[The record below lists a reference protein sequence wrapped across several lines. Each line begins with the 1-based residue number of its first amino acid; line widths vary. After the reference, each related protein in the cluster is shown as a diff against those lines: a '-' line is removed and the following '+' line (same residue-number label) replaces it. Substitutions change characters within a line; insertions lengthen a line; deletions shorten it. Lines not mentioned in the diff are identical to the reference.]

1 MILALKLLLV
11 PLLIGAITVAGAR
24 LGPRIAGVLT
34 GLPVVA
40 GPIVLLIALEQG
52 PAFAARSATAT
63 LAAFA
68 SLAAFCIVYTRAAL
82 RVSWGRSTLL
92 GWLAFVAAT
101 LVLDRWAPPL
111 AASIAIALVAPM
123 MIMGLTPRPELR
135 HGAKRAV
142 TRAEIA
148 LRMLAGAGLMLIL
161 TGLAR
166 LLGPRLSGL
175 LTVFP
180 VATTILAVF
189 AHRNDGAAFAIH
201 LIRGLASGLYSL
213 AAFFI
218 VLALALEPLGVGPAF
233 LGASLAA
240 VAMQSAALRT
250 SARSGIQSQA

>member
-1 MILALKLLLV
+1 MILAVKLVLV
-11 PLLIGAITVAGAR
+11 PLLIGCITVAGAR

-40 GPIVLLIALEQG
+40 GPIVLFIALEQG

-68 SLAAFCIVYTRAAL
+68 SLAAFCIVFAQAAL

-111 AASIAIALVAPM
+111 TTSIAVALVAPIV
-123 MIMGLTPRPELR
+123 IMALTPRPELR
-135 HGAKRAV
+135 SGATRAV

-148 LRMLAGAGLMLIL
+148 LRMLAGASLMLIL

-201 LIRGLASGLYSL
+201 LIRGLATGLYCL
-213 AAFFI
+213 AAFFV
-218 VLALALEPLGVGPAF
+218 VLALALVPLGVGPAF
-233 LGASLAA
+233 LCASIAA
-240 VAMQSAALRT
+240 VTMQWVALRT
-250 SARSGIQSQA
+250 SARGGIQSQA